1 MRRGKSGLD
10 YFPLDI
16 DFFIDEKI
24 EFVSAKFGVIAE
36 LVTIKLL
43 ARIYRKGYFIEW
55 GDDLPY
61 LYAKQFGETI
71 SHELIANTVE
81 ELVNRDFF
89 DKKIFTKYKVLTSR
103 GVQKRFLEATKRRK
117 QTEIYKEYLLLSQQN
132 VNILNQNVN
141 ILELNANTMSTETP
155 ENVNIGTQSK
165 VKESKELKTYPQ
177 KEPVFAVD
185 EVGFAVDE
193 EPQIQPQTS
202 IVTPSTN
209 GKSYVGVVGKKKVT
223 LKGDLFY
230 SFERFWDAF
239 DYRKGKAEAAGAWY
253 ELNPDPDLA
262 DKIIQSAKTEA
273 QERPDLVARNKNPKW
288 AQGWLNLRRWDD
300 EPTSDYQPEQP
311 TFAPPPYWK
320 EIN

>member
-1 MRRGKSGLD
+1 MSRPNKSGLD
-10 YFPLDI
+10 YFPLDVSL
-16 DFFIDEKI
+16 DEKM
-24 EFVSAKFGVIAE
+24 E
-36 LVTIKLL
+36 LVEAKHGLLGFAVIVKLYQNIYKNGYFMDATEDHL
-43 ARIYRKGYFIEW
+43 FLFKRKVNVDINLINDIINDACRWGVFDEAVYRKYE
-55 GDDLPY
+55 
-61 LYAKQFGETI
+61 
-71 SHELIANTVE
+71 
-81 ELVNRDFF
+81 
-89 DKKIFTKYKVLTSR
+89 VLTSR
-103 GVQKRFLEATKRRK
+103 GIQKRFIEASKRRK
-117 QTEIYKEYLLLSQQN
+117 QVDFIREYVILKDIEKCYSAEVN
-132 VNILNQNVN
+132 VNIYSING
-141 ILELNANTMSTETP
+141 NTTGTETP
-155 ENVNIGTQSK
+155 INTYIGTQSK
-165 VKESKELKTYPQ
+165 EEKSKELKTYPQ